1 MPFVVST
8 AQMAAV
14 EQRSRAAD
22 GLPDGC
28 LMERAGCA
36 VANFV
41 RRLQPRPCPVAV
53 ACGSG
58 NNGGDGLVAAVRL
71 AGLGYAVKVWVFAA
85 ESRLQGDAARA
96 LVALQQDGRVP
107 LAFDA
112 TAAQLAAAPGRVLID
127 ALLGIGL
134 TSAVRPPLAAAI
146 ACINQR
152 SEAKAWQVVSVD
164 LPSGIHTETGQVLGC
179 AVQAHHTVTFGCAK
193 WAHYLHP
200 GAAHR
205 GRLHLS
211 ALGLQPAAK
220 NYWPA
225 LPQLLRA
232 GDGQKLVPRRAANCH
247 KGTFGHL
254 VAVAGSANRPGAA
267 RLLLSAALRSGAGLV
282 SWAADAALLASHGP
296 QAAPEAMLRPLHRG
310 DPAAQAAT
318 VMDAATAVAVGPGLG
333 TDAAAEALLAAIL
346 QQAQV
351 PLCLDADALTLLADH
366 PALWQWVRSDTV
378 LTPHPKEMA
387 RLLGPEF
394 TAAQVQ
400 QDRLGA
406 LQTLVQRHS
415 CTVVLKGA
423 HTLLADAQ
431 GHCAVV
437 GPGSPALATGGTGD
451 VLCGLLGGLLAQQL
465 PPWEAAQAAVLL
477 HACSGEVAA
486 RRVGQAGVVASDV
499 TAAVGEVWR
508 AWNR

>member
-14 EQRSRAAD
+14 EQRSLAAD
-22 GLPDGC
+22 SLPEGT

-36 VANFV
+36 VAEFV
-41 RRLQPRPCPVAV
+41 RRLRPKPCQVVV

-58 NNGGDGLVAAVRL
+58 NNGGDGLVAARRL
-71 AGLGYAVKVWVFAA
+71 AKLGYAVKVWIFAA
-85 ESRLQGDAARA
+85 EGRLQGDAARA
-96 LVALQQDGRVP
+96 LVALQQDRRVP
-107 LAFDA
+107 QVFNA
-112 TAAQLAAAPGRVLID
+112 TAAQLAAASGQVLID

-134 TSAVRPPLAAAI
+134 TDAVRAPLAAAI
-146 ACINQR
+146 ACINQK
-152 SEAKAWQVVSVD
+152 SEQKAWQVVSVD

-179 AVQAHHTVTFGCAK
+179 AVIAHHTVTFGCAK
-193 WAHYLHP
+193 WGHYLHP

-205 GRLHLS
+205 GRLHLR
-211 ALGLQPAAK
+211 ALGLPPAAK

-232 GDGQKLVPRRAANCH
+232 ADGATLVPRRAPNCH

-267 RLLLSAALRSGAGLV
+267 RLVLGAALRSGCGLV
-282 SWAADAALLASHGP
+282 SWAGDAALLAAHGP
-296 QAAPEAMLRPLHRG
+296 QAAPEVMLRPLHPG
-310 DPAAQAAT
+310 DPTAQAAT
-318 VMDAATAVAVGPGLG
+318 ALEAATALAVGPGLG
-333 TDAAAEALLAAIL
+333 TTAAAEALLTALL
-346 QQAQV
+346 QQSQV
-351 PLCLDADALTLLADH
+351 PLCLDADALTLLASR

-387 RLLGPEF
+387 RLLGPQF

-400 QDRLGA
+400 QDRLGS
-406 LQTLVQRHS
+406 LQTLLQRHS

-431 GHCAVV
+431 GHCAVL

-451 VLCGLLGGLLAQQL
+451 VLCGLLGGLLAQHL
-465 PPWEAAQAAVLL
+465 PPWDAAQAAVLL
-477 HACSGEVAA
+477 HACSGVGAA
-486 RRVGQAGVVASDV
+486 RKHGQAGVVASDV
-499 TAAVGEVWR
+499 TAAVGKVWQ
-508 AWNR
+508 AWHR